1 MKDKWHHLPLPQRV
15 LLLLQAFLVVLFL
28 ILYATFGRQ
37 QVIEYHNTLFRCR
50 TDGDTT
56 VYSGTLDGEKAVF
69 TVSPGPVVEF
79 RWGDALYGPYI
90 ITEDS
95 TAIPEQQAMPEFFT
109 SSEYLTGVEVRR
121 GSDVLFR
128 GACHILGGSLSFLIA
143 EDGSYDSF
151 SVSVIADSN
160 TKPEPSVRSI
170 LRIALAPELTQR
182 GQWYF
187 FFLGVICCAICT
199 VSILFADDLFRFHLQ
214 FRVKYPEDAEP
225 SDWELFTRWVGW
237 IVLTIAALIICIVG
251 LSTP

>member
-79 RWGDALYGPYI
+79 RWGDALYGPYT

-151 SVSVIADSN
+151 SVSVIADS
-160 TKPEPSVRSI
+160 KDVYKRQEPRRPAERWSCPCPARRSAGSPAGW
-170 LRIALAPELTQR
+170 LPDAPPAPAGGR
-182 GQWYF
+182 
-187 FFLGVICCAICT
+187 
-199 VSILFADDLFRFHLQ
+199 
-214 FRVKYPEDAEP
+214 K
-225 SDWELFTRWVGW
+225 
-237 IVLTIAALIICIVG
+237 
-251 LSTP
+251 